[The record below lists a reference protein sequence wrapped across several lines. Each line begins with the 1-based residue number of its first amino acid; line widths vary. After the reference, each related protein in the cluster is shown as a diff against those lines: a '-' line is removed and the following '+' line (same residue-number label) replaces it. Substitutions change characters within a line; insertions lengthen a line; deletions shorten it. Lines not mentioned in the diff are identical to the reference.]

1 MSSAGASQG
10 SSWIDVAVP
19 IDSTAK
25 SGNYGAVTV
34 GGFNDGSFTTAA
46 TPTPGLTAGLSNVTG
61 GIASLGSAVSNLT
74 SSASGI
80 FMLMVAGGALWLYL
94 KKKL

>member
-1 MSSAGASQG
+1 MSTPFSMSGPTTSNYAGPSDAAMDNVVS
-10 SSWIDVAVP
+10 
-19 IDSTAK
+19 
-25 SGNYGAVTV
+25 
-34 GGFNDGSFTTAA
+34 FNDGSFTTAA

-80 FMLMVAGGALWLYL
+80 FMLIAVGGALWLWL
-94 KKKL
+94 RKKV

>member
-1 MSSAGASQG
+1 MSTPFSMSGPTTSNYAGPSDAATDN
-10 SSWIDVAVP
+10 I
-19 IDSTAK
+19 
-25 SGNYGAVTV
+25 VT
-34 GGFNDGSFTTAA
+34 FNDGSFTTAA

-80 FMLMVAGGALWLYL
+80 FMLVAVGGAIWLYL
-94 KKKL
+94 RKKL